1 MSKINS
7 YIGFAIKSRKV
18 VYGTDNILI
27 NKNCQL
33 VIVSDS
39 IAQNTLQKLK
49 NKNLKIIVMPQA
61 EYKTL
66 NLKGLAIAITDQSLA
81 QAIQNNF

>member
-39 IAQNTLQKLK
+39 IAQNTLQKLQ